1 MQVLILGA
9 GTVGASIASELCG
22 SHSVTLVDN
31 DRALIKQIEDDNMDI
46 RTVVGSASEA
56 NVLFQAGVMTADIC
70 LALTG
75 NDEVNIVGAS
85 MAKAMGVP
93 RVAARVYAGIFSDLG
108 TFDYQQHFNIDR
120 FLSMEHLTAMEIAR
134 RIREPGAMLIEHFGG
149 GHLEMQEVAI
159 TKPTSATSVPLAELK
174 LPSRVRIGTITRV
187 DGAVTTTTIA
197 TASDKIE
204 VGDRITVLG
213 GRDEVENVKRLFQTQ
228 STNRESVM
236 IAGGGEIGY
245 QLARVLQERNYN
257 ITILEADRER
267 CEVLSKL
274 LRKSTIIHGDASQKK
289 VLESEYVGAKDL
301 FVACLGDDE
310 NNIMACVEAHELDV
324 QTLDAV
330 IERPDYAKIVGKFG
344 ISEAV
349 SPQDVT
355 SRQINGLMH
364 SGPVIF
370 RNSHLLGGDVD
381 VFELVVGEN
390 ALVTQNAL
398 KDVGLSKKILV
409 AAVVRGK
416 DVLIPD
422 AEFLIKENDT
432 VLVLVDA
439 EAQPEL
445 IKQFQANPLPPES
458 K

>member
-9 GTVGASIASELCG
+9 GTVGASIASELCE

-31 DRALIKQIEDDNMDI
+31 DRALIKQIEGDNMDI

-56 NVLFQAGVMTADIC
+56 NVLFQAGVTTADIC

-120 FLSMEHLTAMEIAR
+120 FFSMEHLTAMEIAR

-174 LPSRVRIGTITRV
+174 LPSRVRIGTITRT
-187 DGAVTTTTIA
+187 DGTTSIA
-197 TASDKIE
+197 TADDKIE
-204 VGDRITVLG
+204 VGDRITILG

-228 STNRESVM
+228 STNRESVL

-245 QLARVLQERNYN
+245 QLARVLQERNYS

-289 VLESEYVGAKDL
+289 FLESEYVGAKDL

-324 QTLDAV
+324 QTLVAV

-349 SPQDVT
+349 SPQEVT
-355 SRQINGLMH
+355 SRQISGLMH
-364 SGPVIF
+364 NGPVIF

-390 ALVTQNAL
+390 ALVTQNPL
-398 KDVGLSKKILV
+398 KNVGLSKKILV

-422 AEFLIKENDT
+422 AEFIIKENDT

-439 EAQPEL
+439 KAQPEL
-445 IKQFQANPLPPES
+445 IKQFQANSPAETR
-458 K
+458 

>member
-9 GTVGASIASELCG
+9 GTVGAAIAAELCG
-22 SHSVTLVDN
+22 RHSVTLVDK
-31 DRALIKQIEDDNMDI
+31 DRALIKQIEDDNLDI
-46 RTVVGSASEA
+46 QTVVGSASEA
-56 NVLFQAGVMTADIC
+56 NALFQAGVTTADIC

-75 NDEVNIVGAS
+75 DDEVNIVGAS

-108 TFDYQQHFNIDR
+108 TFDYQNHFNIDR

-149 GHLEMQEVAI
+149 GHLEMQEVVI
-159 TKPTSATSVPLAELK
+159 TKPTSATGVALADLK
-174 LPSRVRIGTITRV
+174 LPSKVRIGTITRA
-187 DGAVTTTTIA
+187 DDTTWIA
-197 TASDKIE
+197 TAGDKIE
-204 VGDRITVLG
+204 IGDRITILG

-257 ITILEADRER
+257 ITILEADRQR
-267 CEVLSKL
+267 CETLSKL

-289 VLESEYVGAKDL
+289 ILAAEYVGPKDL
-301 FVACLGDDE
+301 FIACLGDDE
-310 NNIMACVEAHELDV
+310 NNIMACAEAQELDV
-324 QTLDAV
+324 KTLVAV
-330 IERPDYAKIVGKFG
+330 IERPDYAAIVRKFG
-344 ISEAV
+344 ITEAV
-349 SPQDVT
+349 CPQEVT

-370 RNSHLLGGDVD
+370 RNSHLLGGNVD

-398 KDVGLSKKILV
+398 KNVGLSRKILV

-422 AEFLIKENDT
+422 AEFVIKENDT

-445 IKQFQANPLPPES
+445 IKQFQTNPNTTNLR
-458 K
+458 